1 MKKQFDLSKHDFS
14 VKNGVLTITEKTPK
28 YPTCFEELSKKYQ
41 DKLTKFNAFVPK
53 KYLSLNKLEQFR
65 NAWNEIDSFEA
76 DWNNSDQEKWGIY
89 LYNNEIRLTNLYF
102 RYKFLYFKTEETAK
116 LFLETFRDLI
126 EDAKEF
132 I

>member
-65 NAWNEIDSFEA
+65 NAWNEIDSLRLI
-76 DWNNSDQEKWGIY
+76 GIIQIKKNGVSIY
-89 LYNNEIRLTNLYF
+89 IIM
-102 RYKFLYFKTEETAK
+102 K
-116 LFLETFRDLI
+116 LG
-126 EDAKEF
+126 
-132 I
+132 

>member
-14 VKNGVLTITEKTPK
+14 VKDVILNVEEKNQK
-28 YPTCFEELSKKYQ
+28 YPICFEELSQKHQ
-41 DKLTKFNAFVPK
+41 DKITVFNAFVPK
-53 KYLSLNKLEQFR
+53 KYLALNKLEQFR
-65 NAWNEIDSFEA
+65 NAWNEIDGFEA
-76 DWNNSDQEKWGIY
+76 DWNNSDQVKWGIY
-89 LYNNEIRLTNLYF
+89 LYNHEIRLTDLYF
-102 RYKFLYFKTEETAK
+102 MSKFLHFKTKETVN